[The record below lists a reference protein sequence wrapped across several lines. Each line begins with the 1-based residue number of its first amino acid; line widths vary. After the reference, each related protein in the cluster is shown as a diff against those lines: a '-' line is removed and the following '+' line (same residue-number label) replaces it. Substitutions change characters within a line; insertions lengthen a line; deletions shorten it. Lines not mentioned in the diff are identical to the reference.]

1 TQFLSQGFASRGIRL
16 KYSKVEAI
24 GNDFHFV
31 FVVAEFGVRHTRG
44 FRTAN
49 DALGQPGR
57 KDFADPRGPDGEPLV
72 LPGIQIRM
80 MNSPDDRLSS
90 KTRSKSAQEIGVVH
104 PRLYQIRL
112 RFLDPPGQAQ
122 NMERIRRTALHAKRS
137 NADACSLQA
146 SGHGAGL
153 D

>member
-1 TQFLSQGFASRGIRL
+1 MRHPRMQLGCGCDKIAMTFLNVESRGHADQRGICSETQFLSQGFASRGIRL

-112 RFLDPPGQAQ
+112 RFL
-122 NMERIRRTALHAKRS
+122 
-137 NADACSLQA
+137 
-146 SGHGAGL
+146 
-153 D
+153 